1 MNLMKIEVKQLSNL
15 VGIKQVLILEGNID
29 DLYELNGKY
38 VNIHSLI
45 NEIFAEKGYHKR
57 LKYDKYSGFTRLIE
71 ENQDLDVPNKFSDS
85 MELFSNLQLILPSND
100 ELVGVLID
108 YTNFIF
114 SPEAQSSED
123 QLALTAFAK
132 TLKETKFDITEI
144 TQLKSCAIFLTK
156 QINQLPPS
164 MYLNNSDV
172 AILSLPKPNRS

>member
-1 MNLMKIEVKQLSNL
+1 
-15 VGIKQVLILEGNID
+15 
-29 DLYELNGKY
+29 
-38 VNIHSLI
+38 
-45 NEIFAEKGYHKR
+45 
-57 LKYDKYSGFTRLIE
+57 
-71 ENQDLDVPNKFSDS
+71 
-85 MELFSNLQLILPSND
+85 
-100 ELVGVLID
+100 VLID

-172 AILSLPKPNRS
+172 AILSLPKPNRSDRLNFLNTVKAKLSNIHDIYAAMDALIDYTEG